1 MLSDKLFIIDL
12 DLINES
18 VRKIFKF
25 TKLSLKR
32 KVSSWVSG
40 ADISV
45 HVTDVIFTLLDDD
58 GDGR

>member
-1 MLSDKLFIIDL
+1 MLSDKLYNIDF
-12 DLINES
+12 DLIDE
-18 VRKIFKF
+18 KIFRF